1 MKRTLTMLAVAGVVL
16 VAAVSLVAE
25 SRVRPPGRKPIMPMP
40 VPHPQ
45 QIMVNVPGL
54 GRLAL
59 SGPYRHRN
67 LSLFY
72 FHDTGRP
79 LGEPDYIT
87 LEEGTASGQVT
98 VSEQADAQVGRLLI
112 SNLSTRPLF
121 LQIGEIVKG
130 GKQDRTLQVS
140 LVVPAGTR
148 NFPVSSFCVEQT
160 RWSGGKG
167 FSSRGVVMPDRLGRI
182 AVQKRSQ
189 AEVWSNVGSY
199 KDRANRNASV
209 VSGKPVRRSRTSSV
223 NEELDSAEF
232 RKLIGT
238 YESKLMAPYRRL
250 SRPRGL
256 VTVVDGQ
263 ISTADIY
270 HASGLFRKLYP
281 KLLKGSSAE
290 AAAGSIRYLPRGV
303 TVQDVA
309 NFLAASWHGTKRTE
323 NYPCDNVFVR
333 ITARS
338 ALASQLF
345 YKDNLIHVQV
355 VRTGS
360 VVIRPPRPPRPI
372 PMPRP
377 IPPRPHP
384 RPLRRHEPVDDTPPR
399 GILVPAEEGRRL
411 HRQQAVDSDKKDTSP

>member
-1 MKRTLTMLAVAGVVL
+1 
-16 VAAVSLVAE
+16 
-25 SRVRPPGRKPIMPMP
+25 MPVP

-45 QIMVNVPGL
+45 QITVTIPGL

-79 LGEPDYIT
+79 LAEPNYIT
-87 LEEGTASGQVT
+87 LEEGTTSGQVT
-98 VSEQADAQVGRLLI
+98 VSEQADARVGRLLI
-112 SNLSTRPLF
+112 SNMSDRPLF

-130 GKQDRTLQVS
+130 GKQDRTLQAS
-140 LVVPAGTR
+140 LVVPPRTR
-148 NFPVSSFCVEQT
+148 NFPVPSFCVERT
-160 RWSGGKG
+160 RWAGGRK
-167 FSSRGVVMPDRLGRI
+167 FAPRGVILPDRLGRL

-199 KDRANRNASV
+199 KARANRNAAAV
-209 VSGKPVRRSRTSSV
+209 TGKALRRSRTSSV
-223 NEELDSAEF
+223 NEELDNADF

-238 YESKLMAPYRRL
+238 YESKLRPSCRRF

-270 HASGLFRKLYP
+270 HASTLFRKLYP

-290 AAAGSIRYLPRGV
+290 AAAGRISTMWRGV
-303 TVQDVA
+303 TVHDVA
-309 NFLAASWHGTKRTE
+309 RFLAASWHGSKRTE
-323 NYPCDNVFVR
+323 TYAHDNVFVR
-333 ITARS
+333 ITSRRAV
-338 ALASQLF
+338 ASQLF

-355 VRTGS
+355 VRSGP
-360 VVIRPPRPPRPI
+360 VVIQPPPRPI
-372 PMPRP
+372 PLPRPIPRP
-377 IPPRPHP
+377 IPPRPEP
-384 RPLRRHEPVDDTPPR
+384 RPLRRREPVDDSPPR
-399 GILVPAEEGRRL
+399 GVLVPAEEGRRL
-411 HRQQAVDSDKKDTSP
+411 HRQQAVDNEKKGRSP

>member
-1 MKRTLTMLAVAGVVL
+1 MKHTLRMLAVAGVVL
-16 VAAVSLVAE
+16 AAVVPLVGE
-25 SRVRPPGRKPIMPMP
+25 SKVSPPGRRPIMPMP
-40 VPHPQ
+40 TPHPQ

-79 LGEPDYIT
+79 LAEPNYIT

-98 VSEQADAQVGRLLI
+98 VSEQASAQVGQLLI
-112 SNLSTRPLF
+112 SNRSARPLF

-130 GKQDRTLQVS
+130 GKQDRTLQAS
-140 LVVPAGTR
+140 LVVPPQTK
-148 NFPVSSFCVEQT
+148 NFPVPSFCVEQT
-160 RWSGGKG
+160 RWSGGKKFAPG
-167 FSSRGVVMPDRLGRI
+167 GVIMPDRLGRL

-199 KDRANRNASV
+199 KARANRNAAA
-209 VSGKPVRRSRTSSV
+209 VSGKAVRRSRTSSV
-223 NEELDSAEF
+223 NEELDNADF
-232 RKLIGT
+232 RKLISA
-238 YESKLMAPYRRL
+238 YESKLMPPYRRL

-270 HASGLFRKLYP
+270 HASTLFRKLYP

-290 AAAGSIRYLPRGV
+290 AAAGRIRYMPRGV
-303 TVQDVA
+303 TVRDVA
-309 NFLAASWHGTKRTE
+309 NFLGASWHGSKRTE
-323 NYPCDNVFVR
+323 TYPHDNVFVR
-333 ITARS
+333 ITSGR

-345 YKDNLIHVQV
+345 YKDNLIHAQV
-355 VRTGS
+355 VSSGP
-360 VVIRPPRPPRPI
+360 VVIRPPQPPI

-377 IPPRPHP
+377 IPPHPHP
-384 RPLRRHEPVDDTPPR
+384 RPLRRPEPIDDTPPR
-399 GILVPAEEGRRL
+399 GVLVPAEEGRRL
-411 HRQQAVDSDKKDTSP
+411 HRQQAIDNDKKNTSP